1 MKNLYTD
8 SYRRHCGIIALLILA
23 VCSSSPAQVNS
34 NKDYDQ
40 IKTILRQYQATIEK
54 LDTTGSAQLFAS
66 ESKIFEQGGDEGSF
80 LHYAAHHLAPELGEF
95 ESFKFSN
102 YKVNV
107 TIDLPYAFAE
117 ETYNYTIKLK
127 QDTVPVYRFGAAT
140 SVLKKYDDGWKI
152 LINHSSSHK

>member
-8 SYRRHCGIIALLILA
+8 SYHRHCGIIALLILA

-54 LDTTGSAQLFAS
+54 LDTTGSAQLFAR

-80 LHYAAHHLAPELGEF
+80 SHYAAHHLAPELGEF
-95 ESFKFSN
+95 KSFKFSN
-102 YKVNV
+102 YKVDV
-107 TIDLPYAFAE
+107 SIDLPYAFVE
-117 ETYNYTIKLK
+117 ETYNYTIELK
-127 QDTVPVYRFGAAT
+127 EDTVPVYRSGAAT